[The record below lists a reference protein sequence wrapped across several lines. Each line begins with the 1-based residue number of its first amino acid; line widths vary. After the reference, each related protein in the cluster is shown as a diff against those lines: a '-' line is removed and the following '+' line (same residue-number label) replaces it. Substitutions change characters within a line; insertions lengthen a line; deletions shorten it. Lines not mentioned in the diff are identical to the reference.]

1 MSLHCPATL
10 IVARSEADGR
20 TLAVGL
26 LDRRVAVVY
35 SGPRPETALIG
46 LVVARELG
54 AVFATL
60 PGLDGGPGGLPTSP
74 EEVVSRYEEE
84 LRSLADLHRGETVL
98 VLADAHP
105 RAGWV
110 GVEVVIGDDGV
121 WLRACL
127 DP

>member
-20 TLAVGL
+20 ALAVGL

-35 SGPRPETALIG
+35 SGPRPETALTG
-46 LVVARELG
+46 RVVARELG
-54 AVFATL
+54 AAFATV
-60 PGLDGGPGGLPTSP
+60 PGLDGGPDEHPASP
-74 EEVVSRYEEE
+74 EEVVSRYEDE

-98 VLADAHP
+98 VLAHNP
-105 RAGWV
+105 RADWM
-110 GVEVVIGDDGV
+110 GVEVEIGDDGM
-121 WLRACL
+121 WLGACL